1 MTDRY
6 IYITLVYRKTF
17 RSGVNMYSNDTD
29 SSGGS
34 DCYSSSHS
42 HNEGWWILASAS
54 SSTSPSP
61 PIVLTSLPMLC
72 FDNTTGARHSM
83 PMLFLLMLGF
93 MYVFFIVLSLSFDDD
108 FLSISHIDA
117 SFRLTNLLTRQIIE

>member
-1 MTDRY
+1 MTDR
-6 IYITLVYRKTF
+6 YITLVYRKTF
-17 RSGVNMYSNDTD
+17 SLGVNMYPNYTD

-93 MYVFFIVLSLSFDDD
+93 MSLSFDDD